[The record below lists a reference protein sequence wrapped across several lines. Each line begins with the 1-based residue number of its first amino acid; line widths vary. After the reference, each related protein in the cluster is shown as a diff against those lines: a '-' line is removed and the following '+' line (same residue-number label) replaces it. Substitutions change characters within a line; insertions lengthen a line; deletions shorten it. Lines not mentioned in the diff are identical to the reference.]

1 MPIKARWEL
10 HGAYFAVSGIVP
22 IGEVLGARKFMLNP
36 PQGVNPEYQII
47 DLRKV
52 ERLDFDQMDEINI
65 AMGDLAVAERY
76 PNIKIA
82 MLCTDPAVEQTVL
95 DYFKSS
101 WSAGTKGDF
110 RLFRDLD
117 ATREWIGLPYPE
129 SQDDIISNG
138 AGAAN
143 SLSLPEDR

>member
-1 MPIKARWEL
+1 MPIKARWEA
-10 HGAYFAVSGIVP
+10 HGAYIRVTGILP
-22 IGEVLGARKFMLNP
+22 IGGVLGVRKFMLNP
-36 PQGVNPEYQII
+36 PESVNPKYQII
-47 DLRKV
+47 DLKEV

-82 MLCTDPAVEQTVL
+82 MLCTDPTIEQTVL

-117 ATREWIGLPYPE
+117 RARDWIGLPYPE
-129 SQDDIISNG
+129 SIDNSDSRDQ
-138 AGAAN
+138 N
-143 SLSLPEDR
+143 SLSLPSDR